1 MLSESLMTINCMII
15 ITVRSVD
22 NTAPSSEE
30 AIGGPDVA
38 NINVTILRKI
48 IRKFVAENRLKSVST

>member
-1 MLSESLMTINCMII
+1 MTINYMII
-15 ITVRSVD
+15 ITIRSVV

-38 NINVTILRKI
+38 NINITILWKI
-48 IRKFVAENRLKSVST
+48 IRKFVAENRLNSVST